1 MAYENGEPKDIP
13 DSEREVFKT
22 KGGRPVLDGGGVTP
36 DVKLDAFEPS
46 EILQSLDE
54 NNWIFKYVNKYI
66 KDNPGAPGMTD
77 LSFDKYAD
85 FTSFVKKG
93 GFTYDR
99 EVETALSNLL
109 EKAKNSDELQSEVQ
123 AIKSKVDKDKAD
135 DLQEFKD
142 EITKRIEIELAQRY
156 HFQEGKAFQRLK
168 NDPEIDEAIKLLGDP
183 QRYKKLLQ

>member
-1 MAYENGEPKDIP
+1 MCIR
-13 DSEREVFKT
+13 DS
-22 KGGRPVLDGGGVTP
+22 
-36 DVKLDAFEPS
+36 
-46 EILQSLDE
+46 
-54 NNWIFKYVNKYI
+54 
-66 KDNPGAPGMTD
+66 
-77 LSFDKYAD
+77 
-85 FTSFVKKG
+85 
-93 GFTYDR
+93 FTYDR